1 MVLNPGPP
9 FFAEPR
15 QGQLAVTNQ
24 SSHPTGADKAERRQL
39 CQDLK
44 GKAPGVG
51 PMSGYTEGQEPQAS
65 ALSTCKALGHILP
78 GALHLLDNHS
88 RREGERQSSASPF
101 TWATELRVAEPLAPH
116 HTDPGFL
123 IQVYLT
129 PKSPGNNQYTQQ

>member
-88 RREGERQSSASPF
+88 RRERGRAPFLLSFGQLSSGWLSH
-101 TWATELRVAEPLAPH
+101 LLH
-116 HTDPGFL
+116 
-123 IQVYLT
+123 I
-129 PKSPGNNQYTQQ
+129 TQILGS

>member
-15 QGQLAVTNQ
+15 RGQLTVTNQ

-51 PMSGYTEGQEPQAS
+51 PVSGYTEGQEP
-65 ALSTCKALGHILP
+65 P
-78 GALHLLDNHS
+78 GFRTLHLQGFGP
-88 RREGERQSSASPF
+88 RPPRCSPS
-101 TWATELRVAEPLAPH
+101 LR
-116 HTDPGFL
+116 
-123 IQVYLT
+123 
-129 PKSPGNNQYTQQ
+129 